1 MIEDI
6 ELQADLNY
14 WKQIQGETM
23 FFGILEE
30 NKKFLFLDIDRE
42 RLRLT
47 ALMTD
52 KEIDVIVP
60 EYDEEGEQTGEHTEK
75 RFVPMFDE
83 NTVDEAIKEYA
94 DEDIETAYTGDK
106 YLKGFAPKPS
116 NEYQSKKREA
126 AYIAE
131 TDPIQTHID
140 RLKDGEQTPEII
152 AEIEALRIERD
163 EKIEA
168 IKTRYPYTE

>member
-1 MIEDI
+1 
-6 ELQADLNY
+6 
-14 WKQIQGETM
+14 M

-47 ALMTD
+47 ALMTN
-52 KEIDVIVP
+52 KEIEVIVP

-83 NTVDEAIKEYA
+83 STVDEAIKEYA

-116 NEYQSKKREA
+116 NEYQSKEREK

-131 TDPIQTHID
+131 VDPITSHIS
-140 RLKDGEQTPEII
+140 RLKDEEQTEEII
-152 AEIEALRIERD
+152 AEIEQLKAERT
-163 EKIEA
+163 EKRNA
-168 IKTRYPYTE
+168 IKERFPYYE

>member
-1 MIEDI
+1 
-6 ELQADLNY
+6 
-14 WKQIQGETM
+14 M

-30 NKKFLFLDIDRE
+30 NKRFLYLDIDRDK
-42 RLRLT
+42 LRFT
-47 ALMTD
+47 ALMTC
-52 KEIDVIVP
+52 KEIDVVVP

-83 NTVDEAIKEYA
+83 STVDEVIKEYA

-116 NEYQSKKREA
+116 NEYQSKQREM

-131 TDPIQTHID
+131 SDPISAHISYLQ
-140 RLKDGEQTPEII
+140 RKEQTPEIVAEI
-152 AEIEALRIERD
+152 AELEAEQEEIRN
-163 EKIEA
+163 A
-168 IKTRYPYTE
+168 IKERFPYYE